1 MSTSAILNNSS
12 SGFFR
17 GLVATTSCL
26 LATLILNGCVIIIN
40 QPSVEEKELMAIQ
53 QTVGNSVSD
62 ISGKISS
69 GQFSGMEIN
78 DFIAQAQ
85 NTLNQA
91 IQRIDELK
99 IPDKTK
105 QFAEETKKYL
115 VSAQEI
121 FNQLKTLT
129 ADFDK
134 YKEEGIRIGQ
144 QAGTMVNEQMKN
156 IQTGINNF
164 SAQLDQLAGE
174 LESARKQIEETY
186 NQTVKWKKTSP
197 R

>member
-1 MSTSAILNNSS
+1 
-12 SGFFR
+12 
-17 GLVATTSCL
+17 
-26 LATLILNGCVIIIN
+26 
-40 QPSVEEKELMAIQ
+40 MAIQ

-115 VSAQEI
+115 VAAQEI

-129 ADFDK
+129 TDFDR

-156 IQTGINNF
+156 IQTGISNF

-174 LESARKQIEETY
+174 LETTRKQIEETY
-186 NQTVKWKKTSP
+186 NQTVK
-197 R
+197 